1 MPKHSKR
8 AIEKLSELA
17 FYLNDDEANDAD
29 SVAYLHT
36 VLCQIGLPRT
46 STRARVWDRAN
57 GRAGLRVEAG
67 AIWRGDDWVEQP
79 LPYGPYARLI
89 LADIS
94 AYAVRHRTTSIPM
107 ESSVSAYMRRRLN
120 LFPGGGKRGTYT
132 SFKRQAQAL
141 TAARMS
147 LGFAHGDEITNHLHA
162 APIESFRAWSVDDG
176 PQQALWPCELKLSDS
191 FLASLRAH
199 AVLID
204 MRAYRALAHS
214 ALAQDIYTWL
224 VQRLPRLKKPL
235 SLPWTT
241 LARQFGGYADA
252 QRFRKEFLKRLKEVR
267 VAYPDAGLEV
277 VRGRRGEA
285 GGTLRLKPSP
295 PAVQRPGAVLPGSL
309 GGRLEL
315 GER

>member
-1 MPKHSKR
+1 MSKHSNR

-17 FYLNDDEANDAD
+17 FYLNEEEAKNAD
-29 SVAYLHT
+29 SMAYIHT

-46 STRARVWDRAN
+46 STRARVWDREN
-57 GRAGLRVEAG
+57 GHAGLRVEAG
-67 AIWRGDDWVEQP
+67 AVWRGDDGWVEQP

-94 AYAVRHRTTSIPM
+94 AYAVRHKTRNIPM
-107 ESSVSAYMRRRLN
+107 ESSVSGYMRRRLN

-132 SFKRQAQAL
+132 SFKRQALAL

-147 LGFAHGDEITNHLHA
+147 LGFAHGDKVTNLHA

-176 PQQALWPCELKLSDS
+176 PQQALWPCELQLSDA
-191 FLASLRAH
+191 FLASLQAH

-204 MRAYRALAHS
+204 MRAYRALAYS

-235 SLPWTT
+235 SLPWAT
-241 LARQFGGYADA
+241 LAQQFGGYADVKD
-252 QRFRKEFLKRLKEVR
+252 FRKDFIKRLKEVQ

-277 VRGRRGEA
+277 IRGRRGEA
-285 GGTLRLKPSP
+285 GGALRLKPSP
-295 PAVQRPGAVLPGSL
+295 PAVQRSAAVLPGSL
-309 GGRLEL
+309 GGRLKMDEA
-315 GER
+315 